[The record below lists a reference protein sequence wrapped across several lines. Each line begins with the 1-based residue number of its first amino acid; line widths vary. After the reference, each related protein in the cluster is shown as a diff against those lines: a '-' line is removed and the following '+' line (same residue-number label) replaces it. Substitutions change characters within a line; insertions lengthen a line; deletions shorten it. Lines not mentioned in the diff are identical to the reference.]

1 MRILRAIAT
10 LMIVVFL
17 LLSPGY
23 IKDHLSS
30 DPFRAFF
37 DIPEAKWHGKIEL
50 WHIVSFRTYQGSVTK
65 LLRERATVWNK
76 SHPGIHIEVVGMT
89 EKKFQERI
97 ARGEFPDAYSF
108 ASGVCYLEQLQV
120 LAMDTP
126 KPTGSIPCATNNGD
140 LYAVPYLYSG
150 YFLLANTELL
160 ATSGMELGASI
171 DPAMLQ
177 AALDQEKKTPQLFM
191 PPVLAARADLSGALA
206 TLDDF
211 SRGKTL
217 FAVGDARYLGD
228 LVRSEKNTVLFEAVP
243 YPGYTDQVQY
253 LGVAAGADQ
262 NRLAA
267 LSDFFSVLLTEEEQ
281 VRVPTVGAF
290 PIREDAANIVF
301 SEPLLTAFYQS
312 HDSMT
317 APDPFLYQRHRQA
330 LEADALRA
338 LADETDGKNSFWER
352 MDVVMFTKN

>member
-1 MRILRAIAT
+1 MRIFRATAT

-23 IKDHLSS
+23 IKERLAS

-65 LLRERATVWNK
+65 LLRERATAWNK

-108 ASGVCYLEQLQV
+108 ASGVCYLEQLQA
-120 LAMDTP
+120 LSMDAP
-126 KPTGSIPCATNNGD
+126 KLTGSIPCATNNGD

-150 YFLLANTELL
+150 YFLLGNAELL
-160 ATSGMELGASI
+160 ATSGMELAASI

-177 AALDQEKKTPQLFM
+177 AALDQEKKTPQLCM
-191 PPVLAARADLSGALA
+191 PPVLAARANLTGTLA
-206 TLDDF
+206 VQEGFCLG
-211 SRGKTL
+211 RTL
-217 FAVGDARYLGD
+217 FAIGDARFLGD
-228 LVRSEKNTVLFEAVP
+228 LVRSEKNTVLFETVP
-243 YPGYTDQVQY
+243 YPGYTDQIQY
-253 LGVAAGADQ
+253 LGAAAGTDSR
-262 NRLAA
+262 RLDA
-267 LSDFFSVLLTEEEQ
+267 LSEFFTFLLTQEEQ
-281 VRVPTVGAF
+281 ARVTTVGAF
-290 PIREDAANIVF
+290 PVRMDAVNIVF
-301 SEPLLTAFYQS
+301 SEPLLTAYYQS
-312 HDSMT
+312 CGSMT

-338 LADETDGKNSFWER
+338 LSDESGGKKAFWER